1 MQLWEKY
8 SVNSSKKIGGR
19 ACYNLAL
26 GYEVTGDLQSAH
38 TWAQKAYVDF
48 GLRKAKEYD
57 DLLQYRI
64 NSLNNQ

>member
-1 MQLWEKY
+1 
-8 SVNSSKKIGGR
+8 
-19 ACYNLAL
+19 L